1 MSLVDT
7 NDPLLTADEFSDA
20 KSVSTTISECK
31 FLQPDFAAQNFM
43 SSSRV
48 SEQEKLLIVQYIDNL
63 KYHDKRDMAL
73 AELSKRREHF
83 PELAPYIWHSVGTIA
98 ALL

>member
-1 MSLVDT
+1 
-7 NDPLLTADEFSDA
+7 
-20 KSVSTTISECK
+20 
-31 FLQPDFAAQNFM
+31 
-43 SSSRV
+43 
-48 SEQEKLLIVQYIDNL
+48 VQYIDNL

-98 ALL
+98 ALLQEIVSVYSYL